1 MKYFVDKLEALQD
14 YLNPITYNDLR
25 KSFKTKTFWF
35 NIFIILVLYIIAFC
49 FLLLKPTTLVSDFQ
63 TNCLGFLAF
72 LFLVPYILI
81 ALEIRSLTINEFK
94 NDNLSFV
101 FLTDITASKFVK
113 GKLLLAGLYNIILL
127 MAAIPFYIFIG
138 YKTDIGFIILI
149 RFFIFGFIVTIPCIL
164 VNIIEA
170 CKDSKSGKAS
180 LLIFETTNCLNLLV
194 SGFLFISYGVNRFA
208 SIAEANKESPV
219 RIFLIDLVIASI
231 ILLISLFLY
240 LYACSNITKDYPMA
254 EDRDFLPSESRKR
267 KAFEYKSKTDES
279 QKSINQ
285 DNFKNKN

>member
-101 FLTDITASKFVK
+101 FLTDITASKYVK
-113 GKLLLAGLYNIILL
+113 GKLLLGILYTIILL
-127 MAAIPFYIFIG
+127 IVTIPFYIYIG
-138 YKTDIGFIILI
+138 YQTDIGFIKLI
-149 RFFIFGFIVTIPCIL
+149 RFFIFSFIVTIPCIL
-164 VNIIEA
+164 FNITEG
-170 CKDSKSGKAS
+170 CKDSKYGIAGIFINDIINCFN
-180 LLIFETTNCLNLLV
+180 LLI
-194 SGFLFISYGVNRFA
+194 SGFLFISYGINRFA
-208 SIAEANKESPV
+208 SIAEANKDSPA
-219 RIFLIDLVIASI
+219 RIFLIDFVIASI
-231 ILLISLFLY
+231 ILLISLFIY
-240 LYACSNITKDYPMA
+240 LYICSYITKDYPMA
-254 EDRDFLPSESRKR
+254 GDRCSLPYGTRKR
-267 KAFEYKSKTDES
+267 KAFEYKSKIGKS